1 MKKILICLLLGF
13 TFSYNGEGAVNYAK
27 IYCNKYN
34 PNYNNYKNSKDG
46 NEAANFVSQCISV
59 GGGLDLTGCEGLD
72 DKGMIKKNSDLKK
85 CLTLKGWKKTN
96 KISKGYPMFLRYGS
110 FPMIITDVQRSG
122 IIFCSH
128 NYDRCD
134 GRISFNSVD
143 IYSPS

>member
-1 MKKILICLLLGF
+1 MKTVLICLLFGLAL
-13 TFSYNGEGAVNYAK
+13 SYNAQLALLYAQN
-27 IYCNKYN
+27 YCNKYN
-34 PNYNNYKNSKDG
+34 PKYNDYHKMDSNK
-46 NEAANFVSQCISV
+46 EAFNFISQSLKE
-59 GGGLDLTGCEGLD
+59 GGVDFEGCEGLD

-134 GRISFNSVD
+134 GRVSFNSVD